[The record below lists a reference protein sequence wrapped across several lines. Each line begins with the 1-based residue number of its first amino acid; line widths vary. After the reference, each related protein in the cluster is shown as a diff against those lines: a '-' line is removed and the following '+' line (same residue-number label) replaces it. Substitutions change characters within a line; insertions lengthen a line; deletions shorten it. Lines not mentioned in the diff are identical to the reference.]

1 MGRYFGDII
10 WPTILI
16 IAIVIPVFITY
27 MPYIPTG
34 GYDIATSIT
43 QTLVSSLSNP
53 LSLISTY
60 LLGDLA
66 PYLYVVIAALII
78 IHRGRLRGLGR
89 ELGFSWRPT
98 LGLVTIPAVITL
110 AVAWFLI
117 SGLLPLF
124 VIPRISLPNML
135 TLIYTLYP
143 IAISEEVVFRGFILN
158 RLLPRDYGKSPII
171 NAIPA
176 IIVSAVYFTLAHI
189 PVYLAVY
196 GINNL
201 VSLLSILAYILIY
214 GIISGF
220 IYVITGNIIP
230 DIIIH
235 WINDYLSIEFMID
248 PTTLLGAHTMI
259 PLIF

>member
-1 MGRYFGDII
+1 
-10 WPTILI
+10 
-16 IAIVIPVFITY
+16 
-27 MPYIPTG
+27 
-34 GYDIATSIT
+34 
-43 QTLVSSLSNP
+43 
-53 LSLISTY
+53 
-60 LLGDLA
+60 
-66 PYLYVVIAALII
+66 
-78 IHRGRLRGLGR
+78 
-89 ELGFSWRPT
+89 
-98 LGLVTIPAVITL
+98 
-110 AVAWFLI
+110 
-117 SGLLPLF
+117 
-124 VIPRISLPNML
+124 
-135 TLIYTLYP
+135 
-143 IAISEEVVFRGFILN
+143 
-158 RLLPRDYGKSPII
+158 
-171 NAIPA
+171 
-176 IIVSAVYFTLAHI
+176 VSAVYFTLAHI